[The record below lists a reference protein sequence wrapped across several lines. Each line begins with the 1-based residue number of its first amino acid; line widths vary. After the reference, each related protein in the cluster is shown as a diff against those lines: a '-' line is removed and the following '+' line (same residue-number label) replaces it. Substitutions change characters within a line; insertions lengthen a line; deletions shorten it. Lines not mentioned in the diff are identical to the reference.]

1 MSRNVARSPLAFL
14 GGLIVLYLG
23 VPLVAFAVRFLTTS
37 DRGFHVPGL
46 FPALWV
52 SVSCA
57 TISLVLI
64 TVLGVPLAYLLAR
77 SKSRLASI
85 VGLIVQIP
93 LALPP
98 LMSGVVLIYI
108 IGPYTFLGRLFG
120 QGLTESKV
128 GIVIAMTFVASPFL
142 IVAARAAFASVDQG
156 LLDVASTLGHSDVS
170 RFWRVA
176 VPVAGPGIR
185 AGMLL
190 SWLRAFGEYGA
201 VVILA
206 YNPTSLPIYT
216 YNQFS
221 GVGLRTT
228 LAPTA
233 LAITVAVAVVLISR
247 VHWTRWPIAATPPHA
262 THAPAKMA
270 PTSVRF
276 DIDYH
281 LGTFHLTLAH
291 ASKVNNV
298 AVLGPSGSGKSAL
311 LRSLAGVYG
320 AAPGEFWCGEV
331 SLRHVPAEQRRVGYV
346 AQGFSLFPHLT
357 VWRQLLFARSATAQL
372 ASYWLARLHLEGL
385 ESRYP
390 SELSGGQRQRVAL
403 AQVLCSSPQVLLL
416 DEPFSALDVPV
427 RQELRR
433 ELRRLQRETG
443 LATLLVTHDPE
454 EAAFLSDEVIVI
466 SEGRVLQS
474 GPSREVFSRPASL
487 GVARL
492 LGISNLHHGTLV
504 ANGLIDTYGARVV
517 TNPSVLGAGTNV
529 AWSIRP
535 ERIAVFAL
543 SDIADASDD
552 ARHES
557 LIGTVMDIADV
568 GTAVDLFIAI
578 TAELELQV
586 RRSDPIGLR
595 VGDRCRVV
603 MAPDSITFWPVD
615 LEGAN
620 ASGANTSTR

>member
-1 MSRNVARSPLAFL
+1 MSRGGARSPLTFL
-14 GGLIVLYLG
+14 GGLIVLYLA
-23 VPLVAFAVRFLTTS
+23 VPLVAFAVRFLSTS

-57 TISLVLI
+57 TISLALI
-64 TVLGVPLAYLLAR
+64 TLLGVPLAYLLAR

-98 LMSGVVLIYI
+98 LMSGIVLIYI

-120 QGLTESKV
+120 QSLTESKI

-156 LLDVASTLGHSDVS
+156 LLDVASTLGHTDVS
-170 RFWRVA
+170 RFLRVA

-190 SWLRAFGEYGA
+190 AWLRAFGEYGA
-201 VVILA
+201 VVVLA
-206 YNPTSLPIYT
+206 YNPASLPIYT

-233 LAITVAVAVVLISR
+233 LAIAVAVAVVLISR
-247 VHWTRWPIAATPPHA
+247 VRFTRRRASGTKLPLPQSPTKVI
-262 THAPAKMA
+262 HAP
-270 PTSVRF
+270 VHF
-276 DIDYH
+276 EIDYR
-281 LGTFHLTLAH
+281 LGTFHLALAH
-291 ASKVNNV
+291 ASSVNNV

-311 LRSLAGVYG
+311 LRSLAGIYG
-320 AAPGEFWCGEV
+320 AAPGEFWCGET
-331 SLRHVPAEQRRVGYV
+331 SLRHVPAEKRRVGYV

-357 VWRQLLFARSATAQL
+357 VWQQLLFARTATPEL
-372 ASYWLARLHLEGL
+372 ASYWLTHLRLEGL
-385 ESRYP
+385 VARYP

-454 EAAFLSDEVIVI
+454 EAAFLSDEVVII

-474 GPSREVFSRPASL
+474 GSSRQVFTRPASL
-487 GVARL
+487 DVARL
-492 LGISNLHHGTLV
+492 LGISNLHHATVVTSGLLN
-504 ANGLIDTYGARVV
+504 ANGALIA
-517 TNPSVLGAGTNV
+517 TNPSDLRAGTIV
-529 AWSIRP
+529 AWSVRP
-535 ERIAVFAL
+535 ERISIVAT
-543 SDIADASDD
+543 SDVGDA
-552 ARHES
+552 HEEPRRAS
-557 LIGTVMDIADV
+557 LNGTLIDIADV
-568 GTAVDLFIAI
+568 GTAVDLFVAV
-578 TAELELQV
+578 TAGLELQV
-586 RRSDPIGLR
+586 RTSDPIEYR
-595 VGDRCRVV
+595 VGDRCQL
-603 MAPDSITFWPVD
+603 MFSPDAIAFWPVKLD
-615 LEGAN
+615 GPLASIAN
-620 ASGANTSTR
+620 VSTP

>member
-1 MSRNVARSPLAFL
+1 MSRNVTRSPLAFL
-14 GGLIVLYLG
+14 GGLIVLYLA
-23 VPLVAFAVRFLTTS
+23 VPLAAFVVRFLTTS

-57 TISLVLI
+57 TISLALI
-64 TVLGVPLAYLLAR
+64 TVLGVPLAFLLAR

-142 IVAARAAFASVDQG
+142 IVAARAAFATVDQG

-170 RFWRVA
+170 RFLRVA

-233 LAITVAVAVVLISR
+233 LAIAVAVAVVLISR
-247 VHWTRWPIAATPPHA
+247 VHWTRRPIAAAASHA

-270 PTSVRF
+270 PTPARF

-291 ASKVNNV
+291 ASQVNNV

-320 AAPGEFWCGEV
+320 AAPGEFWCGEK
-331 SLRHVPAEQRRVGYV
+331 SLRHVTSEQRRVGYV

-357 VWRQLLFARSATAQL
+357 VWQQLLFAKTATPEL
-372 ASYWLARLHLEGL
+372 ARYWLSRLGLEGF
-385 ESRYP
+385 ESRFP

-474 GPSREVFSRPASL
+474 GSSRQVFSRPASL
-487 GVARL
+487 EVARL
-492 LGISNLHHGTLV
+492 LGISNLHHATVL
-504 ANGLIDTYGARVV
+504 ANGLLDAHGAHIL
-517 TNPSVLGAGTNV
+517 TNPSDLKAGTTV
-529 AWSIRP
+529 AWSVRP
-535 ERIAVFAL
+535 ERISVLVNSNVTGAL
-543 SDIADASDD
+543 EEP
-552 ARHES
+552 RRVS
-557 LIGTVMDIADV
+557 LNGTLVDVADV
-568 GTAVDLFIAI
+568 GTAVDLFV
-578 TAELELQV
+578 EVSDEFELQV
-586 RRSDPIGLR
+586 RTSDPVELR
-595 VGDRCRVV
+595 VGDQCRVEFS
-603 MAPDSITFWPVD
+603 PDAVTFWPVD
-615 LEGAN
+615 LESAL
-620 ASGANTSTR
+620 ASRATTP